1 MPFLTSTLKTTAL
14 VPSLGQHFSG
24 FSEGFYDSLWAKA
37 GSPPSLD
44 INFATDRSLIDRVS
58 GQNLITFTRSTTKDF
73 IGANGQWQT
82 AGINELPLIYDP
94 TTLKCLGIQ
103 TDIGRT
109 NLLLNSDTLSGQ
121 SVSVTAAAHTLSFY
135 GAGTVTLSGAATATL
150 TGSGD
155 FPTRSI
161 LTFTPTAGTLTLT
174 VTGSVRYGQL
184 ELGASASTYIA
195 TTGNTR
201 LRASDVPIISGAN
214 FSSFWSATENTVYV
228 EGYVTPSN
236 AGANYPFFA
245 ANNATSSELWRG
257 VWIGGSGIIQCA
269 VTSGGVSQGA
279 PFLAGLPVGTAIKML
294 QTVKTNFMNLSV
306 NGVGGVAD
314 TSVVPPVPDRLCL
327 GCQGTG
333 QSQGGHIIS
342 RIVVWPRDIF
352 AKGSVLTA

>member
-1 MPFLTSTLKTTAL
+1 MLVSQLRTAAI
-14 VPSLGQHFSG
+14 VPALSQALDVFDGGLGNA
-24 FSEGFYDSLWAKA
+24 LWDLA
-37 GSPPSLD
+37 GKPALD
-44 INFATDRSLIDRVS
+44 IDFAGTQSLIDRVS
-58 GQNLITFTRSTTKDF
+58 GQNLITFARSTTKDF

-82 AGINELPLIYDP
+82 AAINELPLIYDP

-103 TDIGRT
+103 VEINRT
-109 NLLLNSDTLSGQ
+109 NLILNSDTLSGQ
-121 SVSVTAAAHTLSFY
+121 SVSVTAQAYALSFY
-135 GAGTVTLSGAATATL
+135 GPGTVTLSGAATATVVG
-150 TGSGD
+150 TGA
-155 FPTRSI
+155 FPTRTI

-174 VTGSVRYGQL
+174 VTGSVLYAQL
-184 ELGASASTYIA
+184 EVGASASTYIA

-214 FSSFWSATENTVYV
+214 FSSFWGATENTVYV
-228 EGYVTPSN
+228 EGYVTPNN

-257 VWIGGSGIIQCA
+257 VWIGGSGSIQCA

-306 NGVGGVAD
+306 NGVSGVAD

-342 RIVVWPRDIF
+342 RIIAWPRDIF
-352 AKGSVLTA
+352 GKAPAITA